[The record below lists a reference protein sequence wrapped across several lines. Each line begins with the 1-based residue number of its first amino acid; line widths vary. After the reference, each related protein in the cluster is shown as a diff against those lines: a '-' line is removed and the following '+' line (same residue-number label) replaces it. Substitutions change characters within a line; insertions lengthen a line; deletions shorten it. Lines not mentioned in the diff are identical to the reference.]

1 MKKNL
6 LKSVFVT
13 LALAFTAI
21 AAQAQCYIIGNDGKW
36 FTNEAGAELQPTAE
50 AGVYEGDVEFTTSY
64 YFFVTTK
71 LTTEPNDWDGLLP
84 YRYGPANR
92 ESLDITYNTP
102 AQMVPTTA
110 EFTDSYQ
117 IADLGTHKIRV
128 DFNANTVTV
137 DGTYPEHVYMFGTNK
152 QLGEEWKP
160 NEPSATLNR
169 VDGTSTYTGKVE
181 VTGSGFAIYTKLAD
195 TWDELNQNRWIVNGA
210 VVPNTELPLMQDMDI
225 SSTISR
231 MGTYQVTYNHGKKT
245 IEFYDETYSPEPE
258 TTKYIYFIGD
268 QNGWKTNVCFAK
280 IPETQKGV
288 YEGNVNFEV
297 GYFAIGTKLGVT
309 ANDWDTFN
317 AHRFCPYSDGESLDA
332 CCDQLLYKYNV
343 GMGITGSFQIEK
355 GYEGEYPVYINLN
368 ELNLKFGHK
377 VETSITN
384 ITSTSAN
391 VANYYDL
398 TGRNLGTKKP
408 AKGLYIKGGK
418 KVVVK

>member
-13 LALAFTAI
+13 LALVFTAI
-21 AAQAQCYIIGNDGKW
+21 AAQAQCYIIGNDGK
-36 FTNEAGAELQPTAE
+36 FLTNEAGAELKTTAE
-50 AGVYEGDVEFTTSY
+50 VGVYEGDVEFADSY

-71 LTTEPNDWDGLLP
+71 LTTEPNDWDGLLS

-92 ESLDITYNTP
+92 DSRDIAYGTP
-102 AQMVPTTA
+102 MQMVPATA
-110 EFTDSYQ
+110 DFDESYQ

-128 DFNANTVTV
+128 DFNANTITV
-137 DGTYPEHVYMFGTNK
+137 DGTYPEHIYVFGTDK
-152 QLGEEWKP
+152 QPGEEWKP

-181 VTGSGFAIYTKLAD
+181 VTGSAFAIYTKLAD
-195 TWDELNQNRWIVNGA
+195 TWDEQNQNRWIVNGN

-258 TTKYIYFIGD
+258 TTKYIYFIGN
-268 QNGWKTNVCFAK
+268 QNDWKTNVCFAK

-309 ANDWDTFN
+309 ADDWDTFN
-317 AHRFCPYSDGESLDA
+317 AHRFCPYTNGESLDA
-332 CCDQLLYKYNV
+332 CCDLLLYNYNE
-343 GMGITGSFQIEK
+343 GAGRTGSFQIEK

-368 ELNLKFGHK
+368 EMNLKFGYK